1 MGKFIYRVA
10 VLILFLYLTIRNVG
24 NLMAFLWGLA
34 SAIWAYVMYR
44 LYTKSK
50 E

>member
-1 MGKFIYRVA
+1 MGKLAYRVA
-10 VLILFLYLTIRNVG
+10 VLILFLYLTISNVG

-34 SAIWAYVMYR
+34 SAMWAYGIFR

-50 E
+50 